1 MQHEDMTGILAFLR
15 HTENLKNTY
24 RLSYTTTGRVES
36 TAEHT
41 WHLCLMALCFEK
53 ELPEIDFTKLLK
65 MLVLHDLGET
75 ISGDIPA
82 IHQSADTADDKTAQE
97 KRDMETLTA
106 PLPASIRNEFMTLWE
121 EYETMSSAEAVVAKG
136 LDKLT
141 TILQHNIGQNPD
153 DFDYAFNI
161 DYGRKYT
168 DMTPMLAQL
177 RQILDDETK
186 AHARKRKQIA

>member
-1 MQHEDMTGILAFLR
+1 MHNQDLTGILAFLR
-15 HTENLKNTY
+15 HAENLKNTY
-24 RLSYTTTGRVES
+24 RLSYTSQGRVES

-53 ELPEIDFTKLLK
+53 EIPDIDFRKLLK
-65 MLVLHDLGET
+65 MLILHDLGET

-82 IHQSADTADDKTAQE
+82 IHQSPNTAGDKTAQE
-97 KRDMETLTA
+97 QQDMKTLTT
-106 PLPASIRNEFMTLWE
+106 PLPAVLRDEFMSLWE

-141 TILQHNIGQNPD
+141 TILQHNIGRNPD

-168 DMTPMLAQL
+168 DMTPLLARMRQL
-177 RQILDDETK
+177 LDDETK
-186 AHARKRKQIA
+186 THARNRQQIA